1 MQWVHVTHLDTNN
14 AAGFSKI
21 RLDHLL
27 RRTYHIIWYLS
38 LLVQLFLEAGGF
50 FSFIRLTCLEICRVK
65 LWPTNPLLLYSPFN
79 HFLFFFS
86 FFFSFSISS
95 SLFSYFSFFFFSL
108 FFFFLFFFSFY
119 LVLVFFVFSFS
130 VFSNFFFTSLFSFFF
145 FPCSA
150 FFFIFVIFI
159 FCFVFLI
166 YPPLALSFLG
176 SLFERSRDLY
186 LDPPKP
192 GRGQSR
198 SERSYSKFPKEN
210 QRAITDRGGMLFE
223 NFYRQKARK
232 PQKRF
237 QTHTARKKNRKPTKS
252 HQN

>member
-86 FFFSFSISS
+86 FFSPSSFSPSPSPLPYFPTSPFSSSPFSSSPFSSSSFSSSLSTWFSSSSSSLSPSSPTSSSPPSSPSSSFHAPPFSSSSSFSSFASS
-95 SLFSYFSFFFFSL
+95 SLFILLLLYRFLAHFS
-108 FFFFLFFFSFY
+108 
-119 LVLVFFVFSFS
+119 
-130 VFSNFFFTSLFSFFF
+130 
-145 FPCSA
+145 SA
-150 FFFIFVIFI
+150 HVTFILTRQNRGEVNQEARDRIPNSQKKI
-159 FCFVFLI
+159 K
-166 YPPLALSFLG
+166 
-176 SLFERSRDLY
+176 ER
-186 LDPPKP
+186 
-192 GRGQSR
+192 
-198 SERSYSKFPKEN
+198 
-210 QRAITDRGGMLFE
+210 
-223 NFYRQKARK
+223 
-232 PQKRF
+232 
-237 QTHTARKKNRKPTKS
+237 
-252 HQN
+252 